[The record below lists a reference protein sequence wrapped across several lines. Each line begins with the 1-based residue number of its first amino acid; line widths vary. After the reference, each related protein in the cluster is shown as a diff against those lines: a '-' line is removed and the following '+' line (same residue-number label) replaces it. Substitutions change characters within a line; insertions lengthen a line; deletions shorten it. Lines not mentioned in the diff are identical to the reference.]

1 MARRDNQPDRRSAS
15 GAGPTAGACLLALM
29 HMIGVLPLGAEPGP
43 PAPDATPV
51 WPGDSPGSEHAP
63 DGGPPQVM
71 PAPDPSTRWLDE
83 VRAQRKAWEERRRA
97 SREAFEARRRLADP
111 WGAAQHE
118 VWEDEVERRREAR
131 RLQRE
136 HELEHFR
143 GLGPSDPPLPWPEA
157 MDPQGY
163 PGRNPPP
170 MPGSPPSASAAAGG
184 HEAVQG
190 EPLAP
195 GIVYPPDAPTRGPY
209 SPQDWDNLWY
219 YRGY

>member
-1 MARRDNQPDRRSAS
+1 MARPDRQPDGGSAS
-15 GAGPTAGACLLALM
+15 GVGPTTGACLLALM
-29 HMIGVLPLGAEPGP
+29 LMVVVPPLGAEPGP
-43 PAPDATPV
+43 PAPGGTPI
-51 WPGDSPGSEHAP
+51 WPGDRAGSENAS
-63 DGGPPQVM
+63 DGRPPQGM
-71 PAPDPSTRWLDE
+71 SAPDPSTRWLDE

-136 HELEHFR
+136 QEHLR
-143 GLGPSDPPLPWPEA
+143 DLGPSDPPLPWPEA
-157 MDPQGY
+157 VYPHGF
-163 PGRNPPP
+163 PGRIPPP
-170 MPGSPPSASAAAGG
+170 TAGSPPSASATAEGRGAAP
-184 HEAVQG
+184 G
-190 EPLAP
+190 EPLPP
-195 GIVYPPDAPTRGPY
+195 GIIYPPDTPLRGSY